1 VLRSHLLLFFCGRKD
16 RLCVCVRERERECVF
31 MCLFVCV
38 YRKEKESLRVCLL
51 DNRNTSMIEDCTLGH
66 DLYIYIYIY
75 IYIYVYIYIYI

>member
-1 VLRSHLLLFFCGRKD
+1 
-16 RLCVCVRERERECVF
+16 